1 MAFTDSKT
9 DRSTEG
15 LSAFLHA
22 SFDRVKEAYDRRT
35 SYQATR
41 RELALLSDRELAD
54 IGVSR
59 GSIDEVARSAA

>member
-22 SFDRVKEAYDRRT
+22 SFERVKEAYDRRAA
-35 SYQATR
+35 YLATR
-41 RELALLSDRELAD
+41 RELATLTDRELAD

-59 GSIDEVARSAA
+59 LNIEEVARSAA